1 VDDCDEDNDDNNFVV
16 VTMEVMVVLLF
27 MVVMV
32 VVPYSYD
39 FLPEHNNVCRLQQSY
54 CGCCTKIEVM

>member
-1 VDDCDEDNDDNNFVV
+1 MKIMMIIMSVV

-32 VVPYSYD
+32 VVRYSYD
-39 FLPEHNNVCRLQQSY
+39 FLLKHNNICRIWYKY
-54 CGCCTKIEVM
+54 CGCCTK